1 MDLGRSAANTLD
13 RSTTCRAHGCGMNLR
28 RHRFVLALSVFTC
41 AAAVGVSSVVTAQES
56 LLPPVFDDKPA
67 PVSSPNR
74 RPNASPS
81 ASGAVS
87 GSGSAPRKLP
97 AAPVLDDSA
106 VSVSSP
112 VVQAI
117 SGVGDSNSNA
127 SGAAPTARDP
137 LDSLDPALLDQ
148 IVANAQPRYDTPPQ
162 NQRSLAQV
170 GFLDEEDGGFPAVS
184 SHYLNGPF
192 VSGMLEAM
200 RGNLVSRWG
209 HILLRRVLASR
220 LDTPVGLNGA
230 DWAALRAGVLLRLGE
245 ADAARALVQEV
256 DSGFY
261 TPRLEDAAMASFLAT
276 ADPIGLCPITSLT
289 AARRQGWEWDLTRS
303 ICTAFTNGEGASAL
317 ALLDRAMRRGT
328 ASKIDILLA
337 QKFAGAASSG
347 RRAVAIEWAGVD
359 QLIPWRTG
367 LALATGLE
375 PPAALR
381 AKAGSSYALYAAR
394 APMLSLAARAQAA
407 DVAAARGVL
416 SASAMVDLY
425 GQISSL
431 DQPDGMWG
439 PLADQLRAAYVA
451 PAASARLTAIKGLWG
466 DGSDPERAYSRLVL
480 TAYAAARIAPAAN
493 LAEDAPGLLAAM
505 LSAGLDQNAMRWA
518 RLVPAGSEGWGL
530 LALAAP
536 AKLAPVSAE
545 NLKRF
550 QSTDSSSESLRSRF
564 LLAGLMGLGRVD
576 QATARGFA
584 ATLQIDLARETRWT
598 RAIDGAAKSD
608 NPTLVAML
616 AAFGMQGS
624 GWDKMTAL
632 HLYHIVSALRRVGL
646 EGEARMIAAEAVA
659 RV

>member
-1 MDLGRSAANTLD
+1 MDLGRNAANTLD
-13 RSTTCRAHGCGMNLR
+13 RSTARRFGRAMSWR
-28 RHRFVLALSVFTC
+28 RQRLVLALSVFTC
-41 AAAVGVSSVVTAQES
+41 ASAIGVSSAVTAQES
-56 LLPPVFDDKPA
+56 LLPSVFDDKPA

-74 RPNASPS
+74 RPNASPT

-87 GSGSAPRKLP
+87 GSGPAPRKLP
-97 AAPVLDDSA
+97 VAPLLDDTA
-106 VSVSSP
+106 VAGSSP
-112 VVQAI
+112 VAQAT
-117 SGVGDSNSNA
+117 SRVGTSNSNA
-127 SGAAPTARDP
+127 SGATPTSRDP
-137 LDSLDPALLDQ
+137 LDSLDPAFLDQ
-148 IVANAQPRYDTPPQ
+148 IVSGAQPRYDTPPQ
-162 NQRSLAQV
+162 TQRSLTQV
-170 GFLDEEDGGFPAVS
+170 GFLSEEDGGFPSVS
-184 SHYLNGPF
+184 SHYLNGVF

-200 RGNLVSRWG
+200 RGKLVSRWG

-256 DSGFY
+256 DSGLY
-261 TPRLEDAAMASFLAT
+261 TPRLEDAAMGSFLAT

-317 ALLDRAMRRGT
+317 AQLDRAMRRGT
-328 ASKIDILLA
+328 ASKIDIFLA

-359 QLIPWRTG
+359 RLIPWRTG

-375 PPAALR
+375 PPADLR
-381 AKAGSSYALYAAR
+381 AKAGADYALYAVR

-439 PLADQLRAAYVA
+439 PLAEQLRTAYVA
-451 PAASARLTAIKGLWG
+451 PAANARLAAIKGLWG

-480 TAYAAARIAPAAN
+480 TAYAAARVAPAAN
-493 LAEDAPGLLAAM
+493 FAEDAPGLLAAM

-518 RLVPAGSEGWGL
+518 SVVPAGSEGWGL

-536 AKLAPVSAE
+536 TKLAPVSAE
-545 NLKRF
+545 NLNRF
-550 QSTDSSSESLRSRF
+550 QSSDSSSESLRSRF
-564 LLAGLMGLGRVD
+564 LLAGLMGLGRID
-576 QATARGFA
+576 QATAQGFA

-598 RAIDGAAKSD
+598 RAIDEAAKSD
-608 NPTLVAML
+608 NPVLVAML

-646 EGEARMIAAEAVA
+646 DGEARMIAAEAVA